1 MPAAW
6 TRPREPRN
14 IGQRQPPRGLSFGSW
29 NSRPSGRGGC
39 QIACKQGDL
48 PRPRLSGRPPTVGAP
63 PSAGRTGK
71 IRTMR
76 AQEGGGWDGRRSAT
90 EAESPDRLGGMADS
104 SLLSRRGNCNGD
116 PVPKR
121 GLGPNQ
127 GRSSGDSRW
136 PPRNHNP
143 GGPTRHEDPAT
154 ALATGGPPV
163 SRECPPSAGET
174 YRSGYPWADRHGAT
188 SGQSRCRSS
197 PAAAG
202 RPTILARQ
210 TGISPCDGAMPGRK
224 SRD

>member
-1 MPAAW
+1 MHGGRPAVTPVLRPDRCFCPATPVACCLDSTKRAPKHRAASTT
-6 TRPREPRN
+6 TRPEFWLLEFP
-14 IGQRQPPRGLSFGSW
+14 SF
-29 NSRPSGRGGC
+29 GRGGC

-48 PRPRLSGRPPTVGAP
+48 PRPQLSVRPPTVGAP

-104 SLLSRRGNCNGD
+104 SLHSRRGNRNGD

-143 GGPTRHEDPAT
+143 GGPTRHEDPLTAVAT
-154 ALATGGPPV
+154 RQRP
-163 SRECPPSAGET
+163 
-174 YRSGYPWADRHGAT
+174 
-188 SGQSRCRSS
+188 
-197 PAAAG
+197 PAAG
-202 RPTILARQ
+202 SVWTD
-210 TGISPCDGAMPGRK
+210 ISFVDTV
-224 SRD
+224 